1 MSLCGHDN
9 LLFDHEDLV
18 SSLLEFSLDKL
29 SLLGALVNSLLE
41 ALTGVLS
48 LLLFL
53 LFLKSFAEDAVV
65 SALLPV
71 CKLS

>member
-18 SSLLEFSLDKL
+18 NSLLEFSLDKL

-41 ALTGVLS
+41 ALTGS